1 VSLVVVTGGT
11 GTLGRRV
18 VERLVAAGRP
28 VRVVSR
34 RPQPSGLPA
43 GVEFVRA
50 DLRSSE
56 GADVAVAGA
65 AVVVHCATTNGR
77 RDVALAQ
84 NVVAA
89 ARLAGRP
96 HIVDVSIVGV
106 DRIPVFYY
114 RAKLEVERLL
124 AHSGLPWTVL
134 RATQF
139 HDLVARMFDLQR
151 RSPALVVPAGV
162 WVQPVDV
169 RDVAA
174 RLVSLARDAPAGR
187 APDIGGPEVH
197 ELREL
202 AVQYQRVRGRRRPVL
217 PVALPGATARAF
229 RAGANL
235 APGNAVLG
243 TTFTAYLTERDHTR
257 RTTTH

>member
-34 RPQPSGLPA
+34 RPHPGGLPA

-50 DLRSSE
+50 DLHRR
-56 GADVAVAGA
+56 GDADVAVAGA
-65 AVVVHCATTNGR
+65 AVVVQCATTYGP
-77 RDVALAQ
+77 RDVALAR

-89 ARLAGRP
+89 GRSAGRP
-96 HIVDVSIVGV
+96 HVVDVSIVGV
-106 DRIPVFYY
+106 DRIPILYY

-124 AHSGLPWTVL
+124 ASSGLPWTVL

-139 HDLVARMFDLQR
+139 HDLVARLFDLQR
-151 RSPALVVPAGV
+151 RSPVTVVPAGV
-162 WVQPVDV
+162 RVQPVDV
-169 RDVAA
+169 RDVAT
-174 RLVSLARDAPAGR
+174 RLASLAGGAPAGR
-187 APDIGGPEVH
+187 VPDIGGPEIH
-197 ELREL
+197 ELRAL
-202 AVQYQRVRGRRRPVL
+202 AVHYQRVRGGRRPVV
-217 PVALPGATARAF
+217 PVGLPGAAVRAF

-235 APGNAVLG
+235 APGNAVAG
-243 TTFTAYLTERDHTR
+243 TTFTAYLTERP
-257 RTTTH
+257 

>member
-34 RPQPSGLPA
+34 RPHPGGLPA

-50 DLRSSE
+50 DLHRRAE
-56 GADVAVAGA
+56 ADVAVAGA
-65 AVVVHCATTNGR
+65 AVVVHCATTYGR
-77 RDVALAQ
+77 RDVALAR
-84 NVVAA
+84 NVIAA
-89 ARLAGRP
+89 GRSAGRP

-114 RAKLEVERLL
+114 RAKLEAERLL
-124 AHSGLPWTVL
+124 ASSGLPWTVQ

-139 HDLVARMFDLQR
+139 HDLVARLFDLQR
-151 RSPALVVPAGV
+151 RSPVIVVPAGV
-162 WVQPVDV
+162 RVQPVDV
-169 RDVAA
+169 RDVATRIA
-174 RLVSLARDAPAGR
+174 RLAAGAPAGR
-187 APDIGGPEVH
+187 VPDIGGPEVH

-202 AVQYQRVRGRRRPVL
+202 AEHYKRVLDRRRPVV
-217 PVALPGATARAF
+217 PVALPGAAMRAY

-235 APGNAVLG
+235 APGNAVAG
-243 TTFTAYLTERDHTR
+243 TPFTAYLTDR
-257 RTTTH
+257 